1 MSLKS
6 LRGLLPLLAASL
18 VAGLCWTGSAAAEQE
33 PTDVASKLA
42 PTESQQAEQADYRIG
57 AGDQLNVYVWN
68 HPELTLTVPVR
79 PDGKISTPLIESLP
93 AAGKTPLQLAREME
107 AALAEYVRSPKVN
120 VIVTGFVGDLPD
132 QVRVIGQ
139 AAKPQSLPFRA
150 NMTVLDVLI
159 ASGGLAQFAAGN
171 RAHIVRMVDGKPTKI
186 KVRLADIAEKG
197 DLKTN
202 VAVRPGDVLVIPES
216 RF

>member
-6 LRGLLPLLAASL
+6 LRGLLPLLAASM
-18 VAGLCWTGSAAAEQE
+18 
-33 PTDVASKLA
+33 VASLYWLPSANAEETPPAMDAK
-42 PTESQQAEQADYRIG
+42 QAEQADYRIG

-107 AALAEYVRSPKVN
+107 AALSEYVRSPKVN

-139 AAKPQSLPFRA
+139 AAKPQSLPYRA

-171 RAHIVRMVDGKPTKI
+171 RAHIVRTVDGKPTKI

>member
-1 MSLKS
+1 VE
-6 LRGLLPLLAASL
+6 A
-18 VAGLCWTGSAAAEQE
+18 
-33 PTDVASKLA
+33 
-42 PTESQQAEQADYRIG
+42 QADYHVG

-93 AAGKTPLQLAREME
+93 AAGKTPTELAREME
-107 AALAEYVRSPKVN
+107 AALSEYVRSPKVN

-139 AAKPQSLPFRA
+139 AAKPQSLPYRA

-159 ASGGLAQFAAGN
+159 ASGGLAPFAAGN
-171 RAHIVRMVDGKPTKI
+171 RAHIVRMVDGKSIKI

-197 DLKTN
+197 DLQTN
-202 VAVRPGDVLVIPES
+202 VAVRPGDVIVIPES

>member
-18 VAGLCWTGSAAAEQE
+18 AASLCWLPPASAEETPPPAVEA
-33 PTDVASKLA
+33 K
-42 PTESQQAEQADYRIG
+42 QAEQADYHIG

-139 AAKPQSLPFRA
+139 AAKPQSLPYRA

-202 VAVRPGDVLVIPES
+202 VAIRPGDVLVIPES

>member
-1 MSLKS
+1 MPLKS
-6 LRGLLPLLAASL
+6 FRGLLPLMAASL
-18 VAGLCWTGSAAAEQE
+18 CWAGSAVAGQE
-33 PTDVASKLA
+33 SGTVASQLAPKA
-42 PTESQQAEQADYRIG
+42 PTESEQAAQADYRIG
-57 AGDQLNVYVWN
+57 AGDKLNVYVWN
-68 HPELTLTVPVR
+68 HPELTLEVPVR

-107 AALAEYVRSPKVN
+107 AALSEYVRAPKVN

-159 ASGGLAQFAAGN
+159 ASGGLGQFAAGN
-171 RAHIVRMVDGKPTKI
+171 RAHIVRTVDGQPTKI

-197 DLKTN
+197 DLRTN
-202 VAVRPGDVLVIPES
+202 IPVRPGDVLVIPES

>member
-33 PTDVASKLA
+33 PSDVASKLA
-42 PTESQQAEQADYRIG
+42 PTESQQAEQADYHIG

-107 AALAEYVRSPKVN
+107 AALAE
-120 VIVTGFVGDLPD
+120 
-132 QVRVIGQ
+132 
-139 AAKPQSLPFRA
+139 
-150 NMTVLDVLI
+150 
-159 ASGGLAQFAAGN
+159 
-171 RAHIVRMVDGKPTKI
+171 
-186 KVRLADIAEKG
+186 
-197 DLKTN
+197 
-202 VAVRPGDVLVIPES
+202 
-216 RF
+216 